1 MAGQGQGCVSVVMD
15 SEKGAFGMPSK
26 TFSYKMAAIWGEY
39 CRWNAEQKAKRAALD
54 LATESG
60 MRVWVVVREKGQLRS
75 IQGAE
80 VL

>member
-1 MAGQGQGCVSVVMD
+1 MAGQGCVSVVMD

-26 TFSYKMAAIWGEY
+26 TFSYKMTAIRGEH

-54 LATESG
+54 IATESSL
-60 MRVWVVVREKGQLRS
+60 RVWVVVREKGQIRS
-75 IQGAE
+75 IQGVE